1 MKHDLS
7 ISVKKEDNISLDPRG
22 AEYKINKKRSNFK
35 SYPIPKRKR
44 KSKMSRRIGEQKEKM
59 FISADIKVK
68 EEPVKQLI
76 KEVIT
81 DDRFNAEEIVIVVDS
96 PLAISESEPIIEENN
111 HLHKNNDFSSGENRF
126 DRKKC

>member
-22 AEYKINKKRSNFK
+22 AKYKITKKRSNFK

-59 FISADIKVK
+59 FIAADIKVK
-68 EEPVKQLI
+68 KEPVK
-76 KEVIT
+76 
-81 DDRFNAEEIVIVVDS
+81 
-96 PLAISESEPIIEENN
+96 
-111 HLHKNNDFSSGENRF
+111 HLN
-126 DRKKC
+126 